1 MPPFSSKSII
11 SRDLLENTKSREAPP
26 RDVVPVGAAHL
37 RMAELKKNKVP
48 TKRGHEMS
56 DGFDSDAS
64 DDSDVVVENVSYS

>member
-37 RMAELKKNKVP
+37 RMAELKKNIVP
-48 TKRGHEMS
+48 KRGHEMS

-64 DDSDVVVENVSYS
+64 DNSDVVVENVSYS